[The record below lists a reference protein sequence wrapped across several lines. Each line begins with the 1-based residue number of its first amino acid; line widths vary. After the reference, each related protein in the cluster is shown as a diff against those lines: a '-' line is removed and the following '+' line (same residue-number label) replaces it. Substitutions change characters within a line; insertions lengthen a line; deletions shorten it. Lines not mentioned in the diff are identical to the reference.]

1 MLLMTGLLTLK
12 VLVRIIMLVWQL
24 TLEISLILKLV
35 TSIML
40 INTPTTILK
49 IFSIKNHHMLRLMLI
64 LERDLSLPQST
75 ATTIT
80 RTKIKL

>member
-49 IFSIKNHHMLRLMLI
+49 IFSIKNHHMLRLTLI

>member
-1 MLLMTGLLTLK
+1 
-12 VLVRIIMLVWQL
+12 MLVWQL

-49 IFSIKNHHMLRLMLI
+49 IFSIKNHHMLRLTLI
-64 LERDLSLPQST
+64 LEKDLSLPQST